1 MENSAIRQGTDTD
14 ESDYQIRRVEEQ
26 TAFLKKMDIDALIN
40 MFDSYATKKTYA
52 AGFFN
57 LALIATN
64 FTQLKQL
71 VQLSQIQELDIINVI
86 ALFFII
92 ISLLSQLVVG
102 IILIYIAK
110 TNEFID
116 QEKRDQLIK
125 RNNAVT
131 FLIITISIINVFL
144 NIFLSF

>member
-1 MENSAIRQGTDTD
+1 MENSNQRQTTDTD
-14 ESDYQIRRVEEQ
+14 ESDYQVRRVEEQ

-116 QEKRDQLIK
+116 QEKREQLIK

-144 NIFLSF
+144 NIFLNF